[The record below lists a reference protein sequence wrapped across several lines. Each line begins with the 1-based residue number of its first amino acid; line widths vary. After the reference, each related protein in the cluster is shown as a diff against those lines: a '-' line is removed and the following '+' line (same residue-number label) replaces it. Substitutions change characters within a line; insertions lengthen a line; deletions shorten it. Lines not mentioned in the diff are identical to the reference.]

1 MKKVEDSLAVKKHKT
16 AASSDAQSSSD
27 CTASQLVCRSFHD
40 TLQNL
45 QKDDVQHKE
54 LSTQVRSSSSSASS
68 SRLEFNLIDFSSD
81 PAAAELVTSSLRN
94 KVDAADELSKDLIS
108 WVPLQQ
114 QASAESP
121 DQASTAR
128 LAEWEQL
135 LVDSLQTMRTSAS
148 SNNNCSTSSSS
159 STTTT
164 TQLLNTIP
172 SAATHVASNMNHHLE
187 YDSFY
192 PYMVSSAAAARSLS
206 WSSFSTRSSLDDHMY
221 HTGLIKR
228 AAGSMQAANVAA
240 IAGGGHAALE
250 PIQLSSPNVRAFQG
264 YNYLGSYEKQHPN
277 VVISQHLQHQ
287 IQHHHQQLQHQHLQ
301 LLRTSSCFNP
311 D

>member
-1 MKKVEDSLAVKKHKT
+1 
-16 AASSDAQSSSD
+16 
-27 CTASQLVCRSFHD
+27 
-40 TLQNL
+40 L

-54 LSTQVRSSSSSASS
+54 LSTQVRSSSSASS

-81 PAAAELVTSSLRN
+81 PADAEPGPSSLRN
-94 KVDAADELSKDLIS
+94 KVDAADELSNDLIS

-121 DQASTAR
+121 DQASIVR
-128 LAEWEQL
+128 LTGWEQL

-148 SNNNCSTSSSS
+148 SKNCSTSST
-159 STTTT
+159 STTSTT

-206 WSSFSTRSSLDDHMY
+206 WSSFSTTSSLDNHMN
-221 HTGLIKR
+221 HTGLIKL

-240 IAGGGHAALE
+240 IAGGGLAALE

-264 YNYLGSYEKQHPN
+264 YNYLGSCEKQHPN

-287 IQHHHQQLQHQHLQ
+287 IQHQHLQ
-301 LLRTSSCFNP
+301 LLRTSSCFIP